1 MRTSA
6 YHQLVAAQAIR
17 IPISFGAL
25 KPLLVATGLTP
36 SRCYIEAGPDRV
48 RVRMGWSF
56 FAEVPRASIRSVA
69 HAGDK
74 KWSIGVHGWRGRWL
88 VNGAA
93 APIVAIQLSPAG
105 SARVLGIRVRLEEL
119 LVSVDDPDAAVAAL
133 SAA

>member
-1 MRTSA
+1 
-6 YHQLVAAQAIR
+6 VAAQAIR

-25 KPLLVATGLTP
+25 KPLFVATGLTP
-36 SRCYIEAGPDRV
+36 SRCYIEAGPDLV

-88 VNGAA
+88 VNGASG
-93 APIVAIQLSPAG
+93 PIVGIEIDPPARG
-105 SARVLGIRVRLEEL
+105 RALGFPLRLREL
-119 LVSVDDPDAAVAAL
+119 QVSVDDPDAVITAL
-133 SAA
+133 SAP